1 METQEIAFVDQKQA
15 EINNKKKIELIKQ
28 INSEITSQSPGH
40 LGEGLQ
46 IRYSKLTAENEQS
59 QSNFGSLKNS

>member
-1 METQEIAFVDQKQA
+1 LTDQIKHKLEEIRDFCEAYCEMETQEIAFVDQKQA

-40 LGEGLQ
+40 LGEGL
-46 IRYSKLTAENEQS
+46 
-59 QSNFGSLKNS
+59 